1 MQKEDPR
8 IIIINNDK
16 NLGTLYSRNI
26 GVLYAKGK
34 YIFALDNDDMFLTD
48 NIILKIYNIA
58 EKKNYDII
66 GFNAIYTNS
75 YNPEVSNMFFDPFII
90 EKKDKTIYQPDLKFL
105 SLTNNDVHIWGK
117 CIKKEIYKKAISL
130 MGVKRSRT
138 YLCNAEDDVIVFM
151 LFISAKSFR
160 FIPIFGI
167 IHLISTTTASNTLS
181 KDHLIF
187 SKIFFLDLLFDF
199 TENNFFEKKFVVNIA
214 IILKNYSISKNLP
227 INQKNM
233 KYLDNVLKKIY
244 DCPYISE
251 ENKINLK
258 KIFDTQNN

>member
-16 NLGTLYSRNI
+16 NMGTLYSRNI
-26 GVLYAKGK
+26 GVIYAKGK
-34 YIFALDNDDMFLTD
+34 YIFALDNDDMFLTE

-117 CIKKEIYKKAISL
+117 CIKKEIYKNAISL
-130 MGVKRSRT
+130 MGIKRSRT

-151 LFISAKSFR
+151 LFTSAESFR

-199 TENNFFEKKFVVNIA
+199 TENNFFEKKFVVNTA
-214 IILKNYSISKNLP
+214 NILKNYSISKNLS
-227 INQKNM
+227 INPNNM
-233 KYLDNVLKKIY
+233 KYLGNVLKKIF
-244 DCPYISE
+244 DCPYISV
-251 ENKINLK
+251 ENKTNLK
-258 KIFDTQNN
+258 KIFDI